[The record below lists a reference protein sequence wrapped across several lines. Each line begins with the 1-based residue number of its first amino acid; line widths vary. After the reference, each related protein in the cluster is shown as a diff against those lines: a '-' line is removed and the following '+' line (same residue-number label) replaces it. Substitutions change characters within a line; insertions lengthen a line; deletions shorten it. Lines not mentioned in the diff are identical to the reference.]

1 MFAKKQ
7 TYIPKTCSI
16 YLLTNVCSYD
26 ILNTENEQM
35 FRRDVRME
43 DKAMRNYNSK
53 ISEKANESLRK
64 REWVVRRQRA
74 IFVIIFVLLISIGVL
89 LTTSVNTLAS
99 SKKDISSYNKYYT
112 SIKIESGDTLW
123 TIADEYI
130 DNLDVSKA
138 EYIDEICQINEIS
151 EDEIH
156 AGDYIVVPYYS
167 DEIK

>member
-1 MFAKKQ
+1 
-7 TYIPKTCSI
+7 
-16 YLLTNVCSYD
+16 
-26 ILNTENEQM
+26 
-35 FRRDVRME
+35 
-43 DKAMRNYNSK
+43 MRKYNSK
-53 ISEKANESLRK
+53 ISERANESLRK
-64 REWVVRRQRA
+64 REMVVRRQRFVFVFV
-74 IFVIIFVLLISIGVL
+74 FVIVFVLLISIGIL
-89 LTTSVNTLAS
+89 FGTSVNALAS